1 MDKAETSL
9 YKGTSVRELSPK
21 DFKIDGTRTPTLL
34 LKKDGFLMCYAIW
47 CPHCRNKVD
56 MWSSLAS
63 ELKNTNFVI
72 AALDC
77 VKYKEISNALGI
89 TGIPRVF
96 YFNKAGK
103 LEDYTQEIVPNA
115 LLNYACD
122 TKNLLCEK
130 RKRR

>member
-1 MDKAETSL
+1 MDTGKTSL
-9 YKGTSVRELSPK
+9 YEGTPVKELTPK
-21 DFKIDGTRTPTLL
+21 DFKIDAQGPKLL

-56 MWSSLAS
+56 MYSSLAR

-77 VKYKEISNALGI
+77 VKYKEISRALGI
-89 TGIPRVF
+89 SGIPRIF
-96 YFNKAGK
+96 YFNKAGN
-103 LEDYTQEIVPNA
+103 LEDYTQEIDPNA